1 MSVNPATAHS
11 LLLRATH
18 VDTQMN
24 YYDDW
29 RRLFFNLY
37 GSKIKKN
44 CVSSFVSAGGSRP
57 WHSHHS
63 PHTHT
68 HTDTVQVQWSV
79 FGVLWHLYG
88 GGETWQEGEREREK
102 GVTMATEAP
111 KFCNAASTSPPDVGW
126 IKTIRCQNYD
136 HWHVGYLSWRVC
148 SDTSGHVWMQM
159 FKWGS
164 SLHQKQ
170 TELWIP
176 GHVFKRT
183 SSFL

>member
-1 MSVNPATAHS
+1 MKVSLSSTLNPPPDHLMSVNPATAHS

-88 GGETWQEGEREREK
+88 GGRHGRRARERERK
-102 GVTMATEAP
+102 GGYHGNWSSKILQRCIDFTAWCGMNKNHPVSELRSLTCWLFILESLFRHIWTRLDA
-111 KFCNAASTSPPDVGW
+111 DV
-126 IKTIRCQNYD
+126 
-136 HWHVGYLSWRVC
+136 
-148 SDTSGHVWMQM
+148 
-159 FKWGS
+159 
-164 SLHQKQ
+164 
-170 TELWIP
+170 
-176 GHVFKRT
+176 
-183 SSFL
+183 

>member
-1 MSVNPATAHS
+1 
-11 LLLRATH
+11 
-18 VDTQMN
+18 MN

-37 GSKIKKN
+37 GSKIKRTA
-44 CVSSFVSAGGSRP
+44 CLLLSVQVGVDHDTHITP
-57 WHSHHS
+57 

-68 HTDTVQVQWSV
+68 QTQFRFNDLSLV
-79 FGVLWHLYG
+79 FYDICT

-148 SDTSGHVWMQM
+148 SDTSGPSGCRCLNEGPLSI
-159 FKWGS
+159 KA
-164 SLHQKQ
+164 
-170 TELWIP
+170 E
-176 GHVFKRT
+176 RT
-183 SSFL
+183 LNPRKCF